1 MNDLKP
7 KIIWYSKYIFETK
20 FLFFVMLMFLIFWLL
35 VSNFYINQKIV
46 EKISVYE
53 NLISSKQDS
62 LIVTPEVREE
72 NVDVYSYITQL
83 CSKNNIEIRSF
94 SKANQNVSLTLVG
107 TTHAIK
113 DFFYT
118 LDESSRKNNL
128 VLEKVELSFES
139 SERTILTMEISKSEK

>member
-1 MNDLKP
+1 
-7 KIIWYSKYIFETK
+7 
-20 FLFFVMLMFLIFWLL
+20 MLIFLIFWLL
-35 VSNFYINQKIV
+35 VSNFYINQKII
-46 EKISVYE
+46 ERINVYE

-62 LIVTPEVREE
+62 LIVTPEMRKE

-107 TTHAIK
+107 QLMLLKT
-113 DFFYT
+113 FYT

-128 VLEKVELSFES
+128 VLEKIEVSFES
-139 SERTILTMEISKSEK
+139 SERTILTMEISTSEK